1 MSETAWYRMLSIS
14 VVLHI
19 LVIAA
24 LTIPIKFTS
33 KRIDLSSSYSVN
45 LVGGTGS
52 LSNGNQKETTA
63 PVTKTTAQNPTPAAK
78 DKKIT
83 AVKTKQTPMKKEKD
97 LVSISNKKV
106 LAKEATT
113 QEEIDQLQRRLKDI
127 KRKTDYIDVT
137 KGGASGYDRGGLSSA
152 SGSGADGPLNPLEQ
166 KYYLDVQ
173 DKMNAVWNKPS
184 MAAGK
189 KNLEIMQVTIKI
201 RKDGKLVDINVDK
214 GSGNRIYDESAIRA
228 IRAAEPLP
236 PIPAALNRDS
246 VEVTLRF
253 NPEDMR

>member
-14 VVLHI
+14 VALHI

-24 LTIPIKFTS
+24 LTIPIKFAS

-52 LSNGNQKETTA
+52 LSNGGQKETTT
-63 PVTKTTAQNPTPAAK
+63 PVTKTTVQNPTPVAK

-83 AVKTKQTPMKKEKD
+83 AVKTKPTLIKKEKD

-127 KRKTDYIDVT
+127 KRKADYIDVT
-137 KGGASGYDRGGLSSA
+137 SGGASGSSRGGPSSA
-152 SGSGADGPLNPLEQ
+152 SGSDADGPLNPLEQ
-166 KYYLDVQ
+166 KYYLDIM
-173 DKMNAVWNKPS
+173 DKIKAVWNMPS
-184 MAAGK
+184 IAVGK
-189 KNLEIMQVTIKI
+189 KNLEMDVVIKI
-201 RKDGKLVDINVDK
+201 RKDGKLVDINIDK

-236 PIPAALNRDS
+236 PIPAVLNKDS
-246 VEVTLRF
+246 IEIPF
-253 NPEDMR
+253 AFKPEDMR